1 MKKTIHIVPHS
12 HWDREWYFTL
22 NDSNLMLAENMQHLL
37 AVLEKNPDFP
47 AYVFDGQYSVIDA
60 YLQWHP
66 EDKQRI
72 ASLVQAKRLFIGP
85 WYTQADT
92 RLIHHES
99 LIRNLLY
106 GTTLSKAMGHSME
119 IGYLPDTFG
128 QNAYLP
134 SIFQEF
140 SIKYSILQRGIYTKE
155 LTTNDVNFHWQSPDG
170 RTVAANYLYFG
181 YGPGKFLDGTQTY
194 LEEHLSPLLSKLD
207 GLNANSN
214 NLLLPAG
221 GDQVLVRE
229 IFPDIVRTLN
239 TIQTNYHFKL
249 SNYECFMKE
258 TWKQNN
264 FTTVIKNERMA
275 SEKSR
280 IHRTIASQ
288 RYDIKQLNSRL
299 EHKLIQML
307 EPLLVF
313 VDALAIFS
321 YPKKQ
326 LDTIWKVLFDV
337 HAHDSI
343 GGCNSDAT
351 NQSIKQR
358 LIETE
363 QLIDGL
369 QNIALKKLGATVV
382 DASDNNMFFLFNSLV
397 KEKEE
402 DVRLSLFSLHSQ
414 IQVCDAETKE
424 LIPLISVDREYIDG
438 GTSIKMTAEGEQAV
452 PQPGYYKH
460 TIILKNVQMQALY
473 YRVFKILS
481 SPDMVTFEE
490 SKECA
495 IENETIRID
504 IHQNTVR
511 YTNKKTNDVIENM
524 LQFEDTADAGD
535 SYDYSPL
542 DGASAI
548 FSTLLQEKT
557 TIVEANTYSTLTC
570 YHQVSVPYDLDHR
583 FITTKME
590 TLEIQ
595 TKLTIT
601 TDSNQI
607 EISHT
612 LENTALDH
620 RIRVLLKGA
629 HPFIKNTAKQA
640 FGIIEREL
648 DTLENAKWQVEKYAE
663 IPINIHVLDQFMT
676 ITDTKNNNIGIVSR
690 DIKEYQILDKE
701 LIALTLF
708 RSVGVLGKD
717 DLVWR
722 PGRASGI
729 NNKVIYTPDAQM
741 QQKMTFTYSINYQ
754 TNDSVQVT
762 DYEKRLASI
771 TSYQLQKLNTFEM
784 RLDRFELPL
793 SKIDQKEHSRLLEIS
808 NQHIIQSIVK
818 KAEDDSGYIVRVYNA
833 TSQTQ
838 TTALVCGTGWTVYE
852 SDLSEKTRTVISNTI
867 SFKPNEYITIKLTKT
882 DVS

>member
-99 LIRNLLY
+99 LIRNLLF

-181 YGPGKFLDGTQTY
+181 YGPGKFLAGTQAY
-194 LEEHLSPLLSKLD
+194 LDEHLRPLLSKLSE
-207 GLNANSN
+207 LNAHSN

-229 IFPDIVRTLN
+229 TFPDVVRRLN
-239 TIQTNYHFKL
+239 TIQTDYDFKL
-249 SNYECFMKE
+249 SNYECFME
-258 TWKQNN
+258 DTWKEKN
-264 FTTVIKNERMA
+264 FTTTIKNERMA

-288 RYDIKQLNSRL
+288 RYDMKQLNSRL

-313 VDALAIFS
+313 VDALAIFP

-326 LDTIWKVLFDV
+326 LDTIWKILFDV

-343 GGCNSDAT
+343 GGCNSDVT

-382 DASDNNMFFLFNSLV
+382 DSTDSDSFFLFNSLV
-397 KEKEE
+397 KEKYE

-424 LIPLISVDREYIDG
+424 ILPLISAEKEYIDG
-438 GTSIKMTAEGEQAV
+438 GTIVRMTAEGEQIV
-452 PQPGYYKH
+452 QQPGYYKH
-460 TIILKNVQMQALY
+460 TIILKNVHMHALH
-473 YRVFKILS
+473 YRVFNILS
-481 SPDMVTFEE
+481 AENMVGFE
-490 SKECA
+490 KKTECA
-495 IENETIRID
+495 IENPTIRVD
-504 IHQNTVR
+504 IHQNALR
-511 YTNKKTNDVIENM
+511 YTDKKTNTTIENIF
-524 LQFEDTADAGD
+524 QFEDTADAGD

-542 DGASAI
+542 DGASTI
-548 FSTLLQEKT
+548 FSTLLTEKT
-557 TIVEANTYSTLTC
+557 IIEQADNYSTLTC
-570 YHQVSVPYDLDHR
+570 YHQLALPYNLEHR
-583 FITTKME
+583 FVTTKMKKIEIE
-590 TLEIQ
+590 TKI
-595 TKLTIT
+595 KIT
-601 TDSNQI
+601 SDSNQI
-607 EISHT
+607 EITHT
-612 LENTALDH
+612 LENTVLDH

-629 HPFIKNTAKQA
+629 HPFVQNTAKQA
-640 FGIIEREL
+640 FGNIERDL
-648 DTLENAKWQVEKYAE
+648 DILENTEWRAEKYAE

-676 ITDTKNNNIGIVSR
+676 VTDVKNNKIGIVSR
-690 DIKEYQILDKE
+690 DIKEYQILNKE
-701 LIALTLF
+701 KIALTLF

-729 NNKVIYTPDAQM
+729 NNKIIYTPDAQM
-741 QQKMTFTYSINYQ
+741 QQKMEFSYSINYQ
-754 TNDSVQVT
+754 TNDEVQVS

-771 TSYQLQKLNTFEM
+771 ASYQLQQLNTFEM

-793 SKIDQKEHSRLLEIS
+793 SKIEPSDTSILFAIS
-808 NQHIIQSIVK
+808 NKYIIQSVVK
-818 KAEDDSGYIVRVYNA
+818 KTEDGSGYIVRLYNA
-833 TSQTQ
+833 TSQTL
-838 TTALVCGTGWTVYE
+838 TTKVTCRTNWTIYE
-852 SDLSEKTRTVISNTI
+852 SDLSEKTRAVSSNNI
-867 SFKPNEYITIKLTKT
+867 SFKPNEYKTIKLMKN
-882 DVS
+882 DAL